1 MDQTAVAFV
10 EAQRPWRVSRRGPR
24 RFSRVAFISLWLHLT
39 LLALLLVTVRYK
51 HQEEM
56 LPPPSTVSMVFE
68 GGSPNGPALPN
79 PKPTTTPA
87 PQAAPPVPQ
96 PPAPQAAVTPPPPP
110 PTPQTALALP
120 TPPPSPQPP
129 TPQAQTQPA
138 PSPTP
143 PPPPPPATATEE
155 LPLPPPPPP
164 LAMVVPRPALPPS
177 RPVQPPSATPR
188 PTAPATPN
196 RSQAFPTPMNFSF
209 NPAAPAQ
216 RAPAPARGSSHA
228 PSTMDF
234 SLAPRQGA
242 TDLSPFSMVSGAK
255 VGPDWRNELSAWV
268 KAHAYYPEQA
278 AINGEDGSAMV
289 LVQANPDGHV
299 TSVELERKSGSQ
311 WLDLALLAL
320 FRDANLPPIFGEKEP
335 IGFHF
340 TMHYILIRQ

>member
-1 MDQTAVAFV
+1 LDQTAVAFV
-10 EAQRPWRVSRRGPR
+10 EAQRPWRVSRRGPG
-24 RFSRVAFISLWLHLT
+24 RFGRVAFISLWLHLT
-39 LLALLLVTVRYK
+39 LLALLLVTVHYN

-68 GGSPNGPALPN
+68 GGSPKGPALPN
-79 PKPTTTPA
+79 SRPYMTPA
-87 PQAAPPVPQ
+87 PEAAPPVPQ
-96 PPAPQAAVTPPPPP
+96 PPVPQAAVPPPPP
-110 PTPQTALALP
+110 PPAPQTALAPPP
-120 TPPPSPQPP
+120 TPPPQ
-129 TPQAQTQPA
+129 TQAQPA

-143 PPPPPPATATEE
+143 PPPPTTTAE

-188 PTAPATPN
+188 PTAPN

-209 NPAAPAQ
+209 NPAPPAQ
-216 RAPAPARGSSHA
+216 RAPAPARGSSRT

-242 TDLSPFSMVSGAK
+242 SDLSPFAMVTGAQ

-278 AINGEDGSAMV
+278 AMNGEDGSAMV

-311 WLDLALLAL
+311 WLDLALLSL
-320 FRDANLPPIFGEKEP
+320 FRDAHLPPIFGEKEP